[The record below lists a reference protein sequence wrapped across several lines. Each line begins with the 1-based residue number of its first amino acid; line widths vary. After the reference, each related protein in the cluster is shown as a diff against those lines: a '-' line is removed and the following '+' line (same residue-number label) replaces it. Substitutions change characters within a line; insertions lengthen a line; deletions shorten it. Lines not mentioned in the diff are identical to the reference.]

1 MNRVDEF
8 IKRVN
13 QITSYNNVLYSVF
26 FELEREYLSIMFD
39 ETIPKKEKGRIWLQ
53 SGYEVVYMICSGVR
67 WEQEQRIKKE
77 KERSE

>member
-1 MNRVDEF
+1 MKRVDEF
-8 IKRVN
+8 IKKVN
-13 QITSYNNVLYSVF
+13 QITSYNNVPYSVF
-26 FELEREYLSIMFD
+26 FELEREYLSIRSD

-67 WEQEQRIKKE
+67 WEQEQRKKKE